1 LIGASAR
8 KKRAPVNADALQRGL
23 ARFRRSRLS
32 DGSHLRGARWWNSVH
47 VWVDETRP
55 RSQGSKLTAWELG
68 EHGVPPVI
76 ADNAGRHLMQHGK
89 VDAVIVGTDRTTYTG
104 MRNKI
109 DLSQGARGEDNAV
122 PFYAAPLF
130 FLDWNIRDGLKEIPI
145 EERGAEEVS
154 YADGWRDGEQ
164 VGCA

>member
-1 LIGASAR
+1 
-8 KKRAPVNADALQRGL
+8 
-23 ARFRRSRLS
+23 
-32 DGSHLRGARWWNSVH
+32 
-47 VWVDETRP
+47 
-55 RSQGSKLTAWELG
+55 
-68 EHGVPPVI
+68 
-76 ADNAGRHLMQHGK
+76 MQHGK